1 MSRATTPNSIDYN
14 LSIAHSTNTK
24 ASTSGVSDA
33 FGLLMQ
39 NSSSSTVFVP
49 HDRCSRPIPKYNDFY
64 NPHEPE
70 PLNKPP
76 GYSLYANR
84 QPLFDDRSVHTPS
97 LPKHHTVAPV
107 GKKAKTSW
115 LWLLGYTLIDNS
127 KQSKPTMWAYK
138 LCMLYPLIS
147 SS

>member
-1 MSRATTPNSIDYN
+1 MSCATTPNSIDGN

-76 GYSLYANR
+76 GYSPYANG
-84 QPLFDDRSVHTPS
+84 QPLFDDRSVYTPS
-97 LPKHHTVAPV
+97 LPKHHTVAPA

-115 LWLLGYTLIDNS
+115 LWLLGYVD
-127 KQSKPTMWAYK
+127 
-138 LCMLYPLIS
+138 
-147 SS
+147 